1 MTDQELRERITI
13 DPKVMGGKPCVRG
26 TRLTVRL
33 IVNLLAHGAPLE
45 EIFEDY
51 PHLTHEDISAC
62 LLYAADLLDR
72 KTSDELFDSDLFVT
86 IADVPG

>member
-13 DPKVMGGKPCVRG
+13 DPRVMVGQPCIRG

-33 IVNLLAHGAPLE
+33 ILNLLAHGATHD

-51 PHLTHEDISAC
+51 PRLTPDDISAC
-62 LLYAADLLDR
+62 LLYTVDLLER
-72 KTSDELFDSDLFVT
+72 TSPASLASSR
-86 IADVPG
+86 